1 MAISGGKEKSKKGV
15 IPPERKRNSHLRWKW
30 EDARKL
36 ESPGGEEKC
45 PFPVEMRKARKAR
58 FPRRVCKIA
67 VSGGNEKSKKGVIPP
82 EKR

>member
-1 MAISGGKEKSKKGV
+1 MAISGGNEKSKKGV

-58 FPRRVCKIA
+58 IPRRGREIA
-67 VSGGNEKSKKGVIPP
+67 ISGGNGKMREN
-82 EKR
+82 